1 MRKQLLYI
9 LCVIGSMLITIDMAY
24 LFADDLKEFLFPA
37 PTDKTPI
44 AYGIFHNMT
53 LFLAFA
59 GWCYITY
66 KVARKE
72 YKWQQKLD
80 KTL

>member
-9 LCVIGSMLITIDMAY
+9 LCVIGSVLTTIDMAY
-24 LFADDLKEFLFPA
+24 LFADGLKELLFPA
-37 PTDKTPI
+37 PADKTPI
-44 AYGIFHNMT
+44 TYDIFHNTM

-66 KVARKE
+66 KVAIRK
-72 YKWQQKLD
+72 YKWLK
-80 KTL
+80 K